1 MVDGPEDAVT
11 LRSLIENEIPDG
23 RASLESSCSNLER
36 VAAYCEANYAQAQD
50 KKAAFDETRRY
61 VVQSLASVAYQV
73 NTLAYALLHALDLQ
87 TDKINNMASQV
98 HNVGEIIA
106 IHKEKVARRE
116 IGLLAINKCIQRQ
129 HKVIAVGVQEP
140 LQRYQRTPID
150 YSVLDNLG
158 HGVKTPELVNRS
170 FAMRTASTISHGNT
184 SAHYPVFP
192 NFEQLLPKANITAT
206 NDETGLAFEQFKCL
220 ANISCGSSGRH
231 GSHQRHIWP
240 VFYYASLIADN
251 INILG
256 YLALLIFQIKQ
267 SCFKFSI
274 KLMLIGRLSRSSTTR
289 GDHYRTPQIATT
301 PVIDPQRFSTVTHGS
316 QNHNSPP
323 NTSNYGTINR
333 KRDSQQS
340 MPLPPPQL
348 APVAQYRLSANSLDG
363 LPPPPTSVM
372 MDDEPLPPPPIK
384 AAVIPIYES
393 ASSKNHSTSSANGRS
408 PFLLGSPFDRSYD
421 WIPKVY
427 IEKAVA
433 LYDYEAE
440 KPDELTLRENCIVYV
455 LRKNEDGWYEGVLNG
470 CTGLFPGNYV
480 QAIN

>member
-1 MVDGPEDAVT
+1 MMNDPERAVT

-23 RASLESSCSNLER
+23 RANLESSCSNLER
-36 VAAYCEANYAQAQD
+36 VAAYCEASYAQAPD

-87 TDKINNMASQV
+87 TNKISNMASQV

-116 IGLLAINKCIQRQ
+116 IGLLTINKCAQRK

-158 HGVKTPELVNRS
+158 HGVKTPELANRS
-170 FAMRTASTISHGNT
+170 LVTRVASTPSHGNT

-206 NDETGLAFEQFKCL
+206 
-220 ANISCGSSGRH
+220 
-231 GSHQRHIWP
+231 
-240 VFYYASLIADN
+240 
-251 INILG
+251 
-256 YLALLIFQIKQ
+256 
-267 SCFKFSI
+267 
-274 KLMLIGRLSRSSTTR
+274 LSRSSTTR
-289 GDHYRTPQIATT
+289 GDHYRTPQVATT
-301 PVIDPQRFSTVTHGS
+301 PIIDPQRFSSVTHGS
-316 QNHNSPP
+316 QNYNGIS
-323 NTSNYGTINR
+323 NTSNYGTISR

-340 MPLPPPQL
+340 VPLPPPQL
-348 APVAQYRLSANSLDG
+348 ASVAQYRLSANSLDG
-363 LPPPPTSVM
+363 LPPPPISVM
-372 MDDEPLPPPPIK
+372 MDNEPLPPPPMQ
-384 AAVIPIYES
+384 ATMTPIYES
-393 ASSKNHSTSSANGRS
+393 ALSKNHPTSTNDRS
-408 PFLLGSPFDRSYD
+408 PFLLESPFDRSYD

-480 QAIN
+480 ETIN

>member
-1 MVDGPEDAVT
+1 MMDGPEGAVT

-23 RASLESSCSNLER
+23 RASLENSCSNLER

-87 TDKINNMASQV
+87 TDKINNMTSQV

-116 IGLLAINKCIQRQ
+116 IGVLTINKCIQRQ
-129 HKVIAVGVQEP
+129 HKVISVGVQEP

-158 HGVKTPELVNRS
+158 HGVKSPEVANRS
-170 FAMRTASTISHGNT
+170 FVTRAASTLSYGNT

-206 NDETGLAFEQFKCL
+206 
-220 ANISCGSSGRH
+220 
-231 GSHQRHIWP
+231 
-240 VFYYASLIADN
+240 
-251 INILG
+251 
-256 YLALLIFQIKQ
+256 
-267 SCFKFSI
+267 
-274 KLMLIGRLSRSSTTR
+274 LSRSSTTR
-289 GDHYRTPQIATT
+289 GDHYRTPQVAST

-316 QNHNSPP
+316 QNYNSIA
-323 NTSNYGTINR
+323 NASNYGTISR

-348 APVAQYRLSANSLDG
+348 ASVAQYRLSANSLDG
-363 LPPPPTSVM
+363 LPPPPTSM
-372 MDDEPLPPPPIK
+372 MIDDEPLPPPPMQTTMT
-384 AAVIPIYES
+384 PIYES
-393 ASSKNHSTSSANGRS
+393 TSLKNHSTSTNDRS
-408 PFLLGSPFDRSYD
+408 PYLLGSPFDRSYD

>member
-1 MVDGPEDAVT
+1 MMDGPESAVT
-11 LRSLIENEIPDG
+11 LRSLIENEIPDA
-23 RASLESSCSNLER
+23 RANLESSCSNLER

-50 KKAAFDETRRY
+50 KKVAFDETRRY

-87 TDKINNMASQV
+87 NDKVNTMASQI
-98 HNVGEIIA
+98 HSVGEIIA

-116 IGLLAINKCIQRQ
+116 IGVLTINKCVQRQ
-129 HKVIAVGVQEP
+129 HKVITVGVQEP

-150 YSVLDNLG
+150 YSVLDDLG
-158 HGVKTPELVNRS
+158 HGVKTPELANRLVT
-170 FAMRTASTISHGNT
+170 RVASTLSHGNT

-206 NDETGLAFEQFKCL
+206 
-220 ANISCGSSGRH
+220 
-231 GSHQRHIWP
+231 
-240 VFYYASLIADN
+240 
-251 INILG
+251 
-256 YLALLIFQIKQ
+256 
-267 SCFKFSI
+267 
-274 KLMLIGRLSRSSTTR
+274 LSRSSTTR
-289 GDHYRTPQIATT
+289 GDHYRTPQMAST
-301 PVIDPQRFSTVTHGS
+301 PVVDPQRFSTLTHGS
-316 QNHNSPP
+316 QNHTCNSTL
-323 NTSNYGTINR
+323 NARNYDAVTR

-348 APVAQYRLSANSLDG
+348 ASVAQYRLSANSLDG
-363 LPPPPTSVM
+363 LPPPPSSVM
-372 MDDEPLPPPPIK
+372 MDDEPLPPPPMP
-384 AAVIPIYES
+384 VTMTPVYES
-393 ASSKNHSTSSANGRS
+393 ASSKNHSISTNDHRS

-480 QAIN
+480 QATN

>member
-1 MVDGPEDAVT
+1 MVDGPEGAVT

-23 RASLESSCSNLER
+23 RASLENSCSNLER

-87 TDKINNMASQV
+87 TDKINNMTSQV

-116 IGLLAINKCIQRQ
+116 IGVLTLNKCVQRQ
-129 HKVIAVGVQEP
+129 HKVISVGVQES

-158 HGVKTPELVNRS
+158 HGVKTPEITNRS
-170 FAMRTASTISHGNT
+170 FVTCATSTLSHGNT

-206 NDETGLAFEQFKCL
+206 
-220 ANISCGSSGRH
+220 
-231 GSHQRHIWP
+231 
-240 VFYYASLIADN
+240 
-251 INILG
+251 
-256 YLALLIFQIKQ
+256 
-267 SCFKFSI
+267 
-274 KLMLIGRLSRSSTTR
+274 LSRSSTTR
-289 GDHYRTPQIATT
+289 GDHYRTPQVAST

-316 QNHNSPP
+316 QNYNSTA
-323 NTSNYGTINR
+323 NASNYGTISR

-348 APVAQYRLSANSLDG
+348 ASVAQYRLSANSLDG
-363 LPPPPTSVM
+363 LPPPPTSM
-372 MDDEPLPPPPIK
+372 MIDDEPLPPPPMQ
-384 AAVIPIYES
+384 ATMTPIYES
-393 ASSKNHSTSSANGRS
+393 TSKNHSASTNDRS
-408 PFLLGSPFDRSYD
+408 PYLLGSPFDRSYD

>member
-1 MVDGPEDAVT
+1 MVDGPEGAVT

-23 RASLESSCSNLER
+23 RSNLESSCSNLER
-36 VAAYCEANYAQAQD
+36 VAAYCEASYAQAQD

-87 TDKINNMASQV
+87 TDKIDNMASQV

-116 IGLLAINKCIQRQ
+116 IGALAVNKCIQRQ
-129 HKVIAVGVQEP
+129 HKVIAVKVQEP
-140 LQRYQRTPID
+140 VQRYQRTPID
-150 YSVLDNLG
+150 YSILDNLG

-170 FAMRTASTISHGNT
+170 FSTRTASTISHGST

-206 NDETGLAFEQFKCL
+206 
-220 ANISCGSSGRH
+220 
-231 GSHQRHIWP
+231 
-240 VFYYASLIADN
+240 
-251 INILG
+251 
-256 YLALLIFQIKQ
+256 
-267 SCFKFSI
+267 
-274 KLMLIGRLSRSSTTR
+274 LSRSSTTR
-289 GDHYRTPQIATT
+289 GDHYRTPQVATT
-301 PVIDPQRFSTVTHGS
+301 PIIDPQRFSTVTHGS
-316 QNHNSPP
+316 QNYSSTPNS
-323 NTSNYGTINR
+323 SNYGTINR

-348 APVAQYRLSANSLDG
+348 ASVAQYRLSTNSLDG

-372 MDDEPLPPPPIK
+372 MDDEPLPPPPMK
-384 AAVIPIYES
+384 ATVAPIYEPT
-393 ASSKNHSTSSANGRS
+393 SSKNQPTSSANVRS
-408 PFLLGSPFDRSYD
+408 PFVLGSQFDRSYD
-421 WIPKVY
+421 WIPNVY

-480 QAIN
+480 QAMN

>member
-206 NDETGLAFEQFKCL
+206 
-220 ANISCGSSGRH
+220 
-231 GSHQRHIWP
+231 
-240 VFYYASLIADN
+240 
-251 INILG
+251 
-256 YLALLIFQIKQ
+256 
-267 SCFKFSI
+267 
-274 KLMLIGRLSRSSTTR
+274 LSRSSTTR

>member
-1 MVDGPEDAVT
+1 MSMSWIT
-11 LRSLIENEIPDG
+11 LLSC
-23 RASLESSCSNLER
+23 RAEWPFR
-36 VAAYCEANYAQAQD
+36 KAPD

-87 TDKINNMASQV
+87 TNKISNMASQV

-116 IGLLAINKCIQRQ
+116 IGLLTINKCAQRK

-158 HGVKTPELVNRS
+158 HGVKTPELANRS
-170 FAMRTASTISHGNT
+170 LVTRVASTPSHGNT

-206 NDETGLAFEQFKCL
+206 
-220 ANISCGSSGRH
+220 
-231 GSHQRHIWP
+231 
-240 VFYYASLIADN
+240 
-251 INILG
+251 
-256 YLALLIFQIKQ
+256 
-267 SCFKFSI
+267 
-274 KLMLIGRLSRSSTTR
+274 LSRSSTTR
-289 GDHYRTPQIATT
+289 GDHYRTPQVATT
-301 PVIDPQRFSTVTHGS
+301 PIIDPQRFSSVTHGS
-316 QNHNSPP
+316 QNYNGIS
-323 NTSNYGTINR
+323 NTSNYGTISR

-340 MPLPPPQL
+340 VPLPPPQL
-348 APVAQYRLSANSLDG
+348 ASVAQYRLSANSLDG
-363 LPPPPTSVM
+363 LPPPPISVM
-372 MDDEPLPPPPIK
+372 MDNEPLPPPPMQ
-384 AAVIPIYES
+384 ATMTPIYES
-393 ASSKNHSTSSANGRS
+393 ALSKNHPTSTNDRS
-408 PFLLGSPFDRSYD
+408 PFLLESPFDRSYD

-480 QAIN
+480 ETIN